1 MGSFSSLVKSIEGYF
16 HSLVFIDAATGYRWI
31 YGLKTKDEA
40 LNVVKKWYA
49 NITDLRAKHK
59 LIVLMRD
66 NVGEQFLD
74 SKGVQSHFS
83 TPKEQWQNGSAE
95 ATINSIIALSPLGK
109 KHTAWI
115 RTGNLPVI

>member
-16 HSLVFIDAATGYRWI
+16 HSLAIIDAATGYRWI

-83 TPKEQWQNGSAE
+83 TPKEQWQNGSAG
-95 ATINSIIALSPLGK
+95 ATINSIVALLPLGK